1 MSFITKRER
10 VFNEY
15 DLLDLP
21 GRNEGK
27 LKAYASCTDARAW
40 SHFCSD
46 KSDHLVEII
55 KRNNEICRPKKY
67 IPTDVIVNTLMGA
80 KNAEINRLRR
90 KIEEFEQLLVAYDHL
105 DLTPDQKIEIAN
117 AHAAIKAANKE
128 LDDMCLDLDLSG
140 YTEGIDSEAFQTG
153 KSRGDERSLDRICD
167 PKETKSNQTM
177 GLSCPCDASTAAYD
191 PRIDEM
197 QEVIISKDAKLNAM
211 RNTIAVMENDVC
223 EPYCIYAHI
232 YTALEKIFAVLCQN
246 EKYKQYLDLLT
257 SGKDTRNV
265 DIKGK
270 IFYKLK
276 VLEKFCFAL
285 IAPCSKDCSCYH
297 AEITSWMETTFALT
311 SKETVITNL
320 DSKRAELV
328 ADIMG
333 NDEMKQI
340 LSKKN
345 SSVKVEEISA
355 EEDFVVNNNC
365 SINVENL
372 IRLKN
377 LQASYEDLLTCYDE
391 LKYEKNCL
399 IIKCQKYDELEKEYE
414 KLRDQLNSYNSLWNE
429 REYYKKRSE
438 DLDILKEKYLVL
450 ADETLNLE
458 TQLKAQIE
466 IADAK
471 SVTMEQLRNEN
482 VNLEKRIN
490 EASIVC
496 EKEKHAL
503 TCRLQEYECKIM
515 CQDQQI
521 QSLLVQINK
530 FLERN
535 NDDVLEGNE
544 LKMMG
549 LINQIE
555 SQKEQI
561 NNLKDSL
568 FHKEEE
574 KKKLDEDFQQK
585 LVIINNL
592 RLEIED
598 WKRVCEKTIQRNDYL
613 EKLIEETQDE
623 MKKLIDENKSLTIDV
638 EDKAIAIEN
647 LMKVVSNKSLEI
659 NKLAEEVE
667 STKQQKGDLIKQLNE
682 IHQSYNDKIHTL
694 ENERKIAMSSIKI
707 ATKVSET
714 LLGKISDFD
723 LINREQNVAAS
734 GQTTESNE
742 LSENI
747 ETIKAQNGIK
757 QSSEDSAHSDEVNKF
772 QTFNEKNTQNE
783 IKQSS
788 KNNSH
793 SDEVNKLQTC
803 NEKITQNEIKQS
815 SKDNSHSDEVNKFLT
830 FNEKKSQNEI
840 KQSSKDNA
848 HSDEVNKFQSFN
860 EMHDETL
867 IKKSSEYMKG
877 LEIKENESEILRNKL
892 QEISYLADKCN
903 VLKDSYQQI
912 LEEKNCLLNELR
924 DKSNKLEEAKHLIQV
939 MNNEKRYF
947 LEQID
952 ENEKIKEEEKNC
964 LVNELRDK
972 LEEANHRIQV
982 MNDEKRY
989 FLEQMDEN
997 EKIKEDLIKIKY
1009 HNEILLETK
1018 NSFQNDLSLKNR
1030 EIESLLAMLDKIKI
1044 ENQRVHF
1051 ISERIRIL
1059 DQKIML
1065 LDKSYDDL
1073 IQENK
1078 FVLNQINLQKDELN
1092 NLHCTLKVKSEEN
1105 NNLSIQI
1112 QSLQEQL
1119 MQAHNKIDYLEKE
1132 NLTITTEL
1140 SAITTENDYLKK
1152 KINSYYE
1159 KLENELNLIK
1169 TSYNQLKSE
1178 KEKVQCDLQLQ
1189 LTLKKEIELENK
1201 NLQNEIN
1208 NLMNIRNEVH
1218 QQLASSS
1225 TLYLD
1230 LKEEVQKMKKEKD
1243 LNQIRIQSL
1252 LDDIDKS
1259 DQLIVNLREDIS
1271 TRDVKIS
1278 ILENHVNEL
1287 GDEVQRLQT
1296 ILSTTIDFGEAINE
1310 RNNKIDNSLKQMEAH
1325 HSKATHNMRIELAK
1339 LMDEN
1344 YKLEEKI
1351 SATKEEI
1358 EESTMKKDTYSSQVT
1373 RLEGEREIIVTYIK
1387 QLEIKCVGDSALS
1400 PDNCYVENILTSLD
1414 IISDYIEARNNSSQ
1428 LVLSKADEAKR
1439 IVEKEKQNII
1449 KEKEEIIKDKINV
1462 QKQLVV
1468 LKEQLEEQI
1477 TKDKEIINDLEAEL
1491 SNQKLIISK
1500 INESTENYVLKLEE
1514 ELRSLR
1520 ELYTNALAKISDL
1533 EYNLSIEKEQNKQNN
1548 NIIEQ
1553 AKIDLEK
1560 KCQDIKTLQV
1570 SFETLKNK
1578 NLMDFAIQ
1586 CNIKNIQN
1594 NISAQTENMGLR
1606 EISVNSLE
1614 EKNNTTFDSVDSLE
1628 NDKVMNLKTTGF
1640 ENLKSDQKLNDLNL
1654 KKESEPIN
1662 EVQILTANVKPDF
1675 DFVRNAYLSYKLKR
1689 LSIGG
1694 MEQYS
1699 VSCISDEDISDSYG
1713 RESLTVN
1720 SKLSSKSLATP
1731 TFTLKEP
1738 NIKINKISDIQ
1749 TPYSTSSLN
1758 SNDTN
1763 QNRGNKTTVT
1773 GFTIVDSKT
1782 KDHFTN
1788 SIKNGKS
1795 RITSTHKKIPDDKK
1809 NNDQYQFTNSIKNS
1823 KRSLTSN
1830 NLEVSDYE
1838 DIFVIYQDTDHDN
1851 KSRNDSSIL
1860 SNKEYLVKSKSLE
1873 INKMNSQTKDKKIEK
1888 VLVDSLPIN
1897 YTKPMVSNNHE
1908 RKKKSL
1914 NQPMQ
1919 NSLSEVSLIKK
1930 MSHHY
1935 IKINNNEKKRE
1946 NNDDKLNAVRLSRSL
1961 NSLISSEV
1969 DAESNQEVVNVNHNI
1984 GKLNAV
1990 LNKNEEY
1997 REVHWNKHHDVTR
2010 DSINKLSY
2018 DENTLN
2024 DIGKNISI
2032 IKTKQQETINKKNRP
2047 IKHKLKKIE
2056 HDYISNAAKQHI
2068 KLEDE
2073 TFKTANDSKDT
2084 LTKSNFI
2091 SNNSSASKNLI
2102 FPNSS
2107 SKSESSKNA
2116 ITQIYNLE
2124 DETFKTANDSKDTF
2138 TKSNFVSNDPSASKN
2153 LIFPNSSSKSESSK
2167 NAITQIYNLEDETF
2181 KTANDSKDIFTKS
2194 NFVSNDPS
2202 ASKKLIF
2209 PNSSSKS
2216 ESSKNAITIKNK
2228 LETNDIGVMVEIE
2241 DVSYYNEKI
2250 RSLTN
2255 TLKNVEREY
2264 KEKIRAIKAQY
2275 DNNVKN
2281 IMNEHNQG
2289 VHNLQSLHEETL
2301 QDILKLHENETDTLR
2316 TLSTEAM
2323 RKVDK
2328 LEKENHILRDEILKS
2343 SLFNSDE
2350 EQQKISSPEIKKR
2363 MMKHKSPFD
2372 IKTLSKTSVE
2382 EFSIKP
2388 KVRTHGLCTCSVGM
2402 NVSDTIRKIF
2412 EQVDLDQRRTA
2423 EQAYLKYVAN
2433 KILTESVEALD
2444 AQELSFLHFK
2454 VCRTWKTIL
2463 RKQET
2468 VHKRIDSLETELM
2481 KKQRLAQKHIMELD
2495 RKVAEER
2502 RRLQEVRDALCRDTL
2517 AGTRAS
2523 SPQPS
2528 TRIILQHNIAEKDVS
2543 RNCMEAVYNYGLE
2556 ERLSAGDLTPRL
2568 SCSDLRC
2575 RRVTKESNRAVQ
2587 AKVDAGER
2595 REKKSYCDERPTR
2608 LRRSVERP
2616 HSRIQKK

>member
-15 DLLDLP
+15 ELLDLP
-21 GRNEGK
+21 ARNEGK

-46 KSDHLVEII
+46 KSDHLIEII
-55 KRNNEICRPKKY
+55 KRNNETCRPKY

-90 KIEEFEQLLVAYDHL
+90 KIEEFEQMLEAYDHL
-105 DLTPDQKIEIAN
+105 DLTPDQKMEIAN

-128 LDDMCLDLDLSG
+128 LDDM
-140 YTEGIDSEAFQTG
+140 
-153 KSRGDERSLDRICD
+153 RSLDKISD

-311 SKETVITNL
+311 SEETMVTNL

-333 NDEMKQI
+333 NDEMKEI
-340 LSKKN
+340 LRKKN
-345 SSVKVEEISA
+345 SSVKFEEISA

-372 IRLKN
+372 IRLKY

-399 IIKCQKYDELEKEYE
+399 ITKCQKYDELEKEYE
-414 KLRDQLNSYNSLWNE
+414 KLRDQLNSYNSVWNE

-438 DLDILKEKYLVL
+438 DLDMLKEKYLVL
-450 ADETLNLE
+450 AEETLNLE

-466 IADAK
+466 IIDAK

-503 TCRLQEYECKIM
+503 KCRLQEYECKIM

-530 FLERN
+530 LLERN

-561 NNLKDSL
+561 INLKDSL

-574 KKKLDEDFQQK
+574 KKKLNEDFQEN

-613 EKLIEETQDE
+613 EKLTEESQDE
-623 MKKLIDENKSLTIDV
+623 IKKLMDKNKSLIIDA
-638 EDKAIAIEN
+638 ENKAIAIEN
-647 LMKVVSNKSLEI
+647 LMKVVGNKSLEI
-659 NKLAEEVE
+659 NKLVGEIE
-667 STKQQKGDLIKQLNE
+667 STKQQKSDLIKQLNE
-682 IHQSYNDKIHTL
+682 IHQSYNDKIHIL
-694 ENERKIAMSSIKI
+694 ENERRIAMSSIKI

-714 LLGKISDFD
+714 LLGKISDYD
-723 LINREQNVAAS
+723 PINREQKVADS
-734 GQTTESNE
+734 GQT
-742 LSENI
+742 I
-747 ETIKAQNGIK
+747 QNGIK
-757 QSSEDSAHSDEVNKF
+757 QSSEGNAHSDEVKKFQTFNEKAEQNVIKQSSEDNQHSDEVKKFQAFNENSTQNVIKQSSEDTAHSDEVNKF
-772 QTFNEKNTQNE
+772 QE
-783 IKQSS
+783 
-788 KNNSH
+788 
-793 SDEVNKLQTC
+793 
-803 NEKITQNEIKQS
+803 
-815 SKDNSHSDEVNKFLT
+815 
-830 FNEKKSQNEI
+830 FNEKKVE
-840 KQSSKDNA
+840 KGSKC
-848 HSDEVNKFQSFN
+848 
-860 EMHDETL
+860 
-867 IKKSSEYMKG
+867 MKG
-877 LEIKENESEILRNKL
+877 LEIQENESEILRNKL
-892 QEISYLADKCN
+892 QEISCLADRFN
-903 VLKDSYQQI
+903 MLKDSYQQI
-912 LEEKNCLLNELR
+912 LEEKNCLVNELT
-924 DKSNKLEEAKHLIQV
+924 DKSNKL
-939 MNNEKRYF
+939 
-947 LEQID
+947 D
-952 ENEKIKEEEKNC
+952 
-964 LVNELRDK
+964 
-972 LEEANHRIQV
+972 EANHLLQV
-982 MNDEKRY
+982 MHDEKQY
-989 FLEQMDEN
+989 FLAQINEN
-997 EKIKEDLIKIKY
+997 EKIKEDLMKLKC
-1009 HNEILLETK
+1009 HNEILLENK
-1018 NSFQNDLSLKNR
+1018 NDFQNDLSMKNR
-1030 EIESLLAMLDKIKI
+1030 EIESLLAMLGKLKV
-1044 ENQRVHF
+1044 ENQRFHF

-1059 DQKIML
+1059 EQKIMQ

-1073 IQENK
+1073 IQEK
-1078 FVLNQINLQKDELN
+1078 DVVLNQINLQKDEVN
-1092 NLHCTLKVKSEEN
+1092 NLHCTLKVKSEES

-1112 QSLQEQL
+1112 KSLKEQL
-1119 MQAHNKIDYLEKE
+1119 IQNHNEIDYLEKE
-1132 NLTITTEL
+1132 NLTIRTEL
-1140 SAITTENDYLKK
+1140 GAKTTENDYLKN

-1159 KLENELNLIK
+1159 KLENELNLLK
-1169 TSYNQLKSE
+1169 TSYDQLKSE

-1189 LTLKKEIELENK
+1189 LTLMKEMELENK

-1208 NLMNIRNEVH
+1208 DLMDIRNEVQ

-1225 TLYLD
+1225 TDYLD
-1230 LKEEVQKMKKEKD
+1230 LKEEVLKIKKEKD
-1243 LNQIRIQSL
+1243 CNQIRIQSL

-1259 DQLIVNLREDIS
+1259 DQLIVNLREDVL

-1287 GDEVQRLQT
+1287 GDEVHRLQT

-1310 RNNKIDNSLKQMEAH
+1310 RNVKIDNSLKQMEAH

-1344 YKLEEKI
+1344 FKLEEKL
-1351 SATKEEI
+1351 SVTTEEI
-1358 EESTMKKDTYSSQVT
+1358 EESTMKKDTFSSQVT

-1400 PDNCYVENILTSLD
+1400 PDNFCVENILTSLD
-1414 IISDYIEARNNSSQ
+1414 RISGYIEARNNSSQ

-1462 QKQLVV
+1462 QKQLAV

-1500 INESTENYVLKLEE
+1500 INESTENYVSKLEE
-1514 ELRSLR
+1514 ELRSIW

-1548 NIIEQ
+1548 HIIEQ
-1553 AKIDLEK
+1553 AKIDIER
-1560 KCQDIKTLQV
+1560 KCQDIKALQV

-1578 NLMDFAIQ
+1578 NIMDFAIQ
-1586 CNIKNIQN
+1586 CNVKNIQN
-1594 NISAQTENMGLR
+1594 NISAQTENMTLR
-1606 EISVNSLE
+1606 DVSVNSLE
-1614 EKNNTTFDSVDSLE
+1614 EKNNNTFDSVDTYKTDKAMDLE
-1628 NDKVMNLKTTGF
+1628 TTGF
-1640 ENLKSDQKLNDLNL
+1640 ENFKSNQKLNDLIL

-1694 MEQYS
+1694 MEQCS
-1699 VSCISDEDISDSYG
+1699 ISCISDEDLSDSYD
-1713 RESLTVN
+1713 RESITAN
-1720 SKLSSKSLATP
+1720 SKLSNP
-1731 TFTLKEP
+1731 TLTLKEP
-1738 NIKINKISDIQ
+1738 NMKINNISDIQ
-1749 TPYSTSSLN
+1749 TPNSTSNLN
-1758 SNDTN
+1758 SNDN
-1763 QNRGNKTTVT
+1763 IQNRGNKTTVT
-1773 GFTIVDSKT
+1773 AFAFVDNKV
-1782 KDHFTN
+1782 KDHFAN
-1788 SIKNGKS
+1788 STKNGKIS
-1795 RITSTHKKIPDDKK
+1795 KTSTRKKISEAEDKK
-1809 NNDQYQFTNSIKNS
+1809 NNDQHKFTKGIKNGN
-1823 KRSLTSN
+1823 KSLTSN
-1830 NLEVSDYE
+1830 NLEVSDHE
-1838 DIFVIYQDTDHDN
+1838 DILVIYQDTDRDN
-1851 KSRNDSSIL
+1851 KSRNDSSL
-1860 SNKEYLVKSKSLE
+1860 SSNKEYLVKSKSLE
-1873 INKMNSQTKDKKIEK
+1873 INKMDSQTKDKNMEK
-1888 VLVDSLPIN
+1888 VLVDSLAISYRKPI
-1897 YTKPMVSNNHE
+1897 VSNRDE
-1908 RKKKSL
+1908 RNENYL
-1914 NQPMQ
+1914 NQSLE
-1919 NSLSEVSLIKK
+1919 NSLSDVSLIKK
-1930 MSHHY
+1930 
-1935 IKINNNEKKRE
+1935 RE
-1946 NNDDKLNAVRLSRSL
+1946 TNDDKLNAVRLSRSL
-1961 NSLISSEV
+1961 NSLISSVV
-1969 DAESNQEVVNVNHNI
+1969 DAVSNQEVNHNV

-1990 LNKNEEY
+1990 LKKNEEY
-1997 REVHWNKHHDVTR
+1997 REVHWNRSQVFTR
-2010 DSINKLSY
+2010 NSKLNY
-2018 DENTLN
+2018 DELDN
-2024 DIGKNISI
+2024 IGKNVSL
-2032 IKTKQQETINKKNRP
+2032 IKPKQQETINEKNRP
-2047 IKHKLKKIE
+2047 IKQKYE
-2056 HDYISNAAKQHI
+2056 HDYNSIVAKQHTN
-2068 KLEDE
+2068 LEDE
-2073 TFKTANDSKDT
+2073 TFETANSFQKSHST
-2084 LTKSNFI
+2084 EMLTYSNVF
-2091 SNNSSASKNLI
+2091 SNNSNPSKNLI
-2102 FPNSS
+2102 FPNG
-2107 SKSESSKNA
+2107 
-2116 ITQIYNLE
+2116 
-2124 DETFKTANDSKDTF
+2124 
-2138 TKSNFVSNDPSASKN
+2138 
-2153 LIFPNSSSKSESSK
+2153 
-2167 NAITQIYNLEDETF
+2167 
-2181 KTANDSKDIFTKS
+2181 
-2194 NFVSNDPS
+2194 
-2202 ASKKLIF
+2202 
-2209 PNSSSKS
+2209 SSKS

-2228 LETNDIGVMVEIE
+2228 LKTKDIAVMAEIE

-2255 TLKNVEREY
+2255 TLKNVDREY
-2264 KEKIRAIKAQY
+2264 KEKIRAIKVQY
-2275 DNNVKN
+2275 DNNIKN
-2281 IMNEHNQG
+2281 ILNEHNQG
-2289 VHNLQSLHEETL
+2289 VRNLQSLHEETL

-2323 RKVDK
+2323 RKVDI

-2343 SLFNSDE
+2343 SQFNSDE
-2350 EQQKISSPEIKKR
+2350 EQLKKSSPEIKKSV
-2363 MMKHKSPFD
+2363 MKHKSPFD
-2372 IKTLSKTSVE
+2372 IKTLSKTSIE
-2382 EFSIKP
+2382 EFSVKP
-2388 KVRTHGLCTCSVGM
+2388 KVRTHGLCTCSVGI

-2412 EQVDLDQRRTA
+2412 EQVDVDQRRTA

-2433 KILTESVEALD
+2433 KILTENVEALD
-2444 AQELSFLHFK
+2444 AQELSFLHYK
-2454 VCRTWKTIL
+2454 VCRTWKTTL
-2463 RKQET
+2463 RKEEV

-2495 RKVAEER
+2495 RRVAEER
-2502 RRLQEVRDALCRDTL
+2502 RRLQEVRDAVCRDTL
-2517 AGTRAS
+2517 AGAASSRAS
-2523 SPQPS
+2523 NPQPS
-2528 TRIILQHNIAEKDVS
+2528 TRVILQHNIAEKDVS
-2543 RNCMEAVYNYGLE
+2543 
-2556 ERLSAGDLTPRL
+2556 
-2568 SCSDLRC
+2568 
-2575 RRVTKESNRAVQ
+2575 
-2587 AKVDAGER
+2587 
-2595 REKKSYCDERPTR
+2595 
-2608 LRRSVERP
+2608 
-2616 HSRIQKK
+2616 